1 MWVEKNIVFKF
12 YGFLLPLNQNQLKY
26 SHNKYHDK
34 RVLREMTLKLAK
46 IRKQQQQQQ
55 QQQKELEFAFYQKQV
70 KAKLSAE
77 NGDILMT
84 SAKNIRLYSKN
95 IFASLKVFKLLSMC
109 TKFQVNK

>member
-26 SHNKYHDK
+26 SHNKYYDK

-55 QQQKELEFAFYQKQV
+55 QQKRTRV
-70 KAKLSAE
+70 C
-77 NGDILMT
+77 ILPKT
-84 SAKNIRLYSKN
+84 SKS
-95 IFASLKVFKLLSMC
+95 
-109 TKFQVNK
+109 